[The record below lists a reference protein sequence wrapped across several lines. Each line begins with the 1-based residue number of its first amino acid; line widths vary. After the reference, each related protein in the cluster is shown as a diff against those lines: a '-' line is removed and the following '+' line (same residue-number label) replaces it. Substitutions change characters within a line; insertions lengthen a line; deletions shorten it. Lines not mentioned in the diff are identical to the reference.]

1 MSKDESRK
9 RFPVRYLVLLAL
21 VALAAVVWF
30 VLERP
35 RSVATEQE
43 PLPVDVVLPAV
54 GTIEKTMTIYSYVKS
69 DSVVT
74 IVPKVSGTL
83 LSLDAGIGTT
93 LHAGETVAQIDPA
106 PYRLAL
112 DQARSQ
118 YDGAKSAYDRTK
130 KLYDG
135 GSASRQN
142 YDQALAQ
149 YQNAQSQYKLAQL
162 QLGYTTISSPVDGTV
177 IQRHVSQG
185 ALVSPSVPLVTISNA
200 HTLVIETDVPE
211 MDARTFE
218 TQKSSMQIRAV
229 IPAMGN
235 EPFTLRIRNIA
246 PAINVHT
253 RTFAVECEVQ
263 GDTTNI
269 LPGMFAVVSFVIDHR
284 SGVTYLPF
292 TALVGGN
299 ALWYVDG
306 SGTAQSIGFTP
317 TFSNDQYFEIPS
329 RYADRRFILSGQHFL
344 SVGAR
349 VKVASTTRAGT

>member
-1 MSKDESRK
+1 MSNDESRK
-9 RFPVRYLVLLAL
+9 RFPMRYLVLLLL
-21 VALAAVVWF
+21 VGLAAVVWF

-35 RSVATEQE
+35 RTAPAEQA
-43 PLPVDVVLPAV
+43 PLPVDVVLPGV

-74 IVPKVSGTL
+74 ILPKVSGTL
-83 LSLDAGIGTT
+83 LSLDAGIGTI
-93 LHAGETVAQIDPA
+93 LRAGETVAQIDPQ

-112 DQARSQ
+112 DQARAQ
-118 YDGAKSAYDRTK
+118 YDGAKSAYDRTN
-130 KLYDG
+130 KLYDA

-149 YQNAQSQYKLAQL
+149 YQNAQSQYELAQL

-200 HTLVIETDVPE
+200 HTLVIETEVPE

-218 TQKSSMQIRAV
+218 KQKSSMQIRAV
-229 IPAMGN
+229 IPAMGAN
-235 EPFTLRIRNIA
+235 PYTLRIRNIA

-253 RTFAVECEVQ
+253 RTFAVQCEID
-263 GDTTNI
+263 GDTADI
-269 LPGMFAVVSFVIDHR
+269 LPGMFAVVTFVVDHR
-284 SGVTYLPF
+284 SSVAYLPF
-292 TALVGGN
+292 TALVGGDR
-299 ALWYVDG
+299 LWFVNS
-306 SGTAQSIGFTP
+306 SGTAESIAFTP
-317 TFSNDQYFEIPS
+317 SFSNNDYFEIPS
-329 RYADRRFILSGQHFL
+329 QYADRRFILSGQHFL
-344 SVGAR
+344 SAGAR